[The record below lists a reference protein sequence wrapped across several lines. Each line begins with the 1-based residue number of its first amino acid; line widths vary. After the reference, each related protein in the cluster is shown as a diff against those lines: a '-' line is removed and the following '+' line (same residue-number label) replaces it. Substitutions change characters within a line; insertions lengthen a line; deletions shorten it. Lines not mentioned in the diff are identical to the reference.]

1 MITVSAFQ
9 NTSSEIITN
18 DNENSIWAYPNQ

>member
-18 DNENSIWAYPNQ
+18 DNENAIVAYTDQ